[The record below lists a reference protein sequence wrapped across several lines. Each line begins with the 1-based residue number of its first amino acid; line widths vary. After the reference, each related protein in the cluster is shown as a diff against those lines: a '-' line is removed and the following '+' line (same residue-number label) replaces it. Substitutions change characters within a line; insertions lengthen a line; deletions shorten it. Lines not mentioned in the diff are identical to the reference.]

1 MIVNPSLPSK
11 RGQSNITRDLMMD
24 LSREAEAMPPYN
36 RQAEPNGLVDLMSSL
51 NDLMQDEMRSYIS
64 SLNLQPEDY
73 LSTVP
78 PPGSSS
84 LAKAVA
90 GFINLHFN
98 PSQMIGPE
106 HIMGANGAS
115 SLLDILSFSVCDP
128 GEAIML
134 ATPNYGMFK
143 HDMQSRNGIKFVDVE
158 CDLEDKY
165 FDRFIASSAD
175 ALVEKYE
182 VAYMKACEDGIRIR
196 AILICNPCNPL
207 GRCYSRHTL
216 EKLAQFCGRRGLHF
230 ISDEIYALSA
240 IHPDSKSSNQVSTM
254 ESFTS
259 ALSIS
264 IAGID
269 PAMIHI
275 LYGCSK
281 DFGLSAL
288 RLGFLITQNA
298 ILKESCRRIS
308 VSTWVTSFSDRVF
321 TAFLNDRDFYS
332 SYIQRYQIKLSEAY
346 AITTTF
352 LQEHSI
358 PFSPANA
365 GLFLWVD
372 LGSWLKYFQEP
383 SNKANG
389 EDVSREMQ
397 LTRYLLKH
405 GVYLN
410 PSEAFYS
417 HAAGRFRLVYTQVAD
432 TRDTGLERLVQSLR
446 KLEIGSERL

>member
-1 MIVNPSLPSK
+1 MILNPSLPSK
-11 RGQSNITRDLMMD
+11 RGLANITRDLMMD

-36 RQAEPNGLVDLMSSL
+36 RQTTPDGLVDLTSSL
-51 NDLMQDEMRSYIS
+51 NDLMQNEMQSYIL
-64 SLNLQPEDY
+64 SLNMQPEDY
-73 LSTVP
+73 LSFVP

-90 GFINLHFN
+90 DFINLNFN
-98 PSQMIGPE
+98 PSQNIRPE
-106 HIMGANGAS
+106 HIMGANGVS

-143 HDMQSRNGIKFVDVE
+143 HDMQSRNDIRFVDVE

-165 FDRFIASSAD
+165 FDRFTASNAD

-196 AILICNPCNPL
+196 AILLCNPCNPL

-216 EKLAQFCGRRGLHF
+216 ERLAQFCGRRGLHL

-240 IHPDSKSSNQVSTM
+240 IHPNANGSTRESTM

-264 IAGID
+264 IEGID
-269 PAMIHI
+269 TNMVHV

-288 RLGFLITQNA
+288 RLGFLITQNV

-308 VSTWVTSFSDRVF
+308 VPTWVTTFSDRIF
-321 TAFLNDRDFYS
+321 TAFLNDRDFHS
-332 SYIQRYQIKLSEAY
+332 SYIRQYQIKLSEAHTL
-346 AITTTF
+346 TTTF
-352 LQEHSI
+352 LQEHAI
-358 PFSPANA
+358 PFSPSNA
-365 GLFLWVD
+365 GLFLWID
-372 LGSWLKYFQEP
+372 LSSSLRYFQGPGNE
-383 SNKANG
+383 ANG
-389 EDVSREMQ
+389 EDASPEMQ
-397 LTRYLLKH
+397 LTRYLLKQ

-410 PSEAFYS
+410 PSEREDFALS
-417 HAAGRFRLVYTQVAD
+417 ILKLPIHEI
-432 TRDTGLERLVQSLR
+432 RDLSDL
-446 KLEIGSERL
+446 